1 MELALITAQQVLI
14 LFVMILTGAVCYR
27 FGIVKEDGKRVL
39 SDILLYLIAPAML
52 IDSYMV
58 EFDPATFQ
66 NLLETFVLS
75 GILLLLGLAVSYLF
89 TWKMKSPNIVIL
101 RFACTFSNAGY
112 MGFPLIRALFGE
124 EGILYAS
131 AFLTMFNL
139 LLWTY
144 GYVSTSGKVQ
154 PKEIAMSIVTCPSM
168 IAVVLGLMIYLLRIP
183 VSEIIKSPVSMIGDM
198 NTPISMIVI
207 GLTIAGSDVRK
218 LLKSRELGAVI
229 LLRMF
234 VTPLIGALL
243 FFFLGV
249 HGMVPMIALILEA
262 CPCAAITTMF
272 AIKFNHSQN
281 LAAGSVVITTL
292 LSIVMLPLYAL
303 VLAGVVG

>member
-1 MELALITAQQVLI
+1 MELARITAQQVLI
-14 LFVMILTGAVCYR
+14 LFVMILTGAVCFR
-27 FGIVKEDGKRVL
+27 SGLIKEDGKRVL
-39 SDILLYLIAPAML
+39 SDILLYLISPAML

-58 EFDPATFQ
+58 EFDPATFH
-66 NLLETFVLS
+66 NLLMTFVLS
-75 GILLLLGLAVSYLF
+75 GVLLLLGLAVSFIF
-89 TWKMKSPNIVIL
+89 TWKLKSPNIVIL

-139 LLWTY
+139 LLWTQ
-144 GYVSTSGKVQ
+144 GYVMTSGKAR
-154 PKEIAMSIVTCPSM
+154 PREIAVSIASCPSI
-168 IAVVLGLMIYLLRIP
+168 IAVVSGLLIYLLRIP
-183 VSEIIKSPVSMIGDM
+183 VSEIIKSPISMIGDM
-198 NTPISMIVI
+198 NTPVSMIVI
-207 GLTIAGSDVRK
+207 GLTIAGSDIRR
-218 LLKSRELGAVI
+218 LLKSRELGVVI
-229 LLRMF
+229 LLRLF

-243 FFFLGV
+243 FFVLGV

-272 AIKFNHSQN
+272 AIKFNHSQD

-292 LSIVMLPLYAL
+292 LSIITLPLYSLILSAM
-303 VLAGVVG
+303 VG

>member
-14 LFVMILTGAVCYR
+14 LFIIILTGAVCYW
-27 FGIVKEDGKRVL
+27 FGIIKEDGKRVL
-39 SDILLYLIAPAML
+39 SDMLLYLITPAML
-52 IDSYMV
+52 LNSYMV
-58 EFDPATFQ
+58 EFDPTTFH
-66 NLLETFVLS
+66 NLLETFLLS
-75 GILLLLGLAVSYLF
+75 GILLLLGLAASYVF
-89 TWKMKSPNIVIL
+89 TWRMKSPNIVIL

-124 EGILYAS
+124 EGVLYAG

-139 LLWTY
+139 LVWTC
-144 GYVSTSGKVQ
+144 GYVSVSGKVQ
-154 PKEIAMSIVTCPSM
+154 PKEIAVSIITCPSM
-168 IAVVLGLMIYLLRIP
+168 IAAVLGLMIYLLRIP

-198 NTPISMIVI
+198 NTPVSMIVI
-207 GLTIAGSDVRK
+207 GLTIAGNDVRK

-229 LLRMF
+229 LLRLF

-249 HGMVPMIALILEA
+249 RGMVPMIALILEA
-262 CPCAAITTMF
+262 CPCAAIATMF

-292 LSIVMLPLYAL
+292 LSIVTLPLYAL
-303 VLAGVVG
+303 VLAGLVG